1 MYPSAME
8 RIVRID
14 PLWARFSRLIEDT
27 RKFLA
32 SCPAKSGGSVIG
44 NRGREKG
51 RPQWVGTDE
60 RVYVDEPSRLDG
72 PR

>member
-8 RIVRID
+8 RIVRIG

-32 SCPAKSGGSVIG
+32 SCPATSGGSVIG
-44 NRGREKG
+44 NGSRGMG
-51 RPQWVGTDE
+51 RAHWVGADD
-60 RVYVDEPSRLDG
+60 RAYIDEPSRLDG
-72 PR
+72 PQ